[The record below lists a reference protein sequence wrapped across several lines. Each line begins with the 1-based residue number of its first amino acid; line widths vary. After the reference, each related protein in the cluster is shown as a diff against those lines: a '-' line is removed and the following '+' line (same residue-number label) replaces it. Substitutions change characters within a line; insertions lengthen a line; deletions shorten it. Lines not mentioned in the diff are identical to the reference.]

1 MNNRAISD
9 ISLTYVITTRN
20 KLPYLKEVMKRL
32 LENVRVDEEIVVAD
46 GVSTDGTVEY
56 LKDLHEQGKI
66 HQFISE
72 PDKGEA
78 HGYNKALLMARGE
91 LIKLITDDDAF
102 YYPGIQECK
111 RFMLENKHI
120 DVISGNTAQIML
132 ERPGR
137 FKFLAECQNNYQEW
151 LNHSTSGWFIGLPL
165 MIRKQSLSL
174 TGLFSTGFIQ
184 VDTEYSLRITSLNH
198 VNIAWH
204 MSVLAVRIENPKS
217 NFRSFSL
224 DRKSFEERDRMW
236 YFFSQSYRNNL
247 IAQTKKEF
255 SLLEFLKKQARP
267 IKINIETLLNRGEN
281 KKNENQL
288 ERSEILVEACL
299 NSLSEIE
306 NAFSTCDNFFEEF
319 NSKDEPVILYKHT
332 A

>member
-56 LKDLHEQGKI
+56 LKDLHEQSKI

-267 IKINIETLLNRGEN
+267 LKINVETLLNRGEN

-288 ERSEILVEACL
+288 ERNEILVEACL

-319 NSKDEPVILYKHT
+319 NSKDEPVILYKRT